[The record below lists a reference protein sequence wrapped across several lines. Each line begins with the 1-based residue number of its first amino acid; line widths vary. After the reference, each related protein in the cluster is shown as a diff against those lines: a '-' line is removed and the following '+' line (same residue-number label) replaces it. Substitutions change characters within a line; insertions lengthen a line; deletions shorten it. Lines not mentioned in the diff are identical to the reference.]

1 MSEDLQQQKFQRM
14 TTAPVERLVCSLAVP
29 SVIGMLISSFYN
41 MVDTFYIG
49 KISTQATGAIGIVF
63 SYMSLLQAVSF
74 FFGQGSGNYISRQL
88 GGQRIK
94 EAEKM
99 AATGFFTALF
109 LGVLFV
115 VLGLLFMDPFLIFL
129 GATDTILPEARRY
142 FQFILLA
149 TPFIMESFIL
159 NNLLRF
165 QGNAKLGTIGISVG
179 AVLNIVLDPILI
191 FHCQMGIAGAA
202 IATAASQLV
211 SFLILLFECGRG
223 GGIVIRWRNFS
234 PKWRLYREIVAGGL
248 PSLGRQGLASVA
260 AVCLNHAVKPFGD
273 AAIAA
278 FSVVNR
284 VTMMT
289 NAAIIGFDQG
299 FQLVCGFNYGAGLYD
314 RVKKGFW
321 FCVKVATAALL
332 ILGVL
337 VFGLAVPIVTVFRK
351 DDLEL
356 IVIAVKA
363 LRCQAVTLPLVG
375 WIVVVN
381 MFLQNTRRTA
391 RATIVAAA
399 RQGLVF
405 IPVLF
410 LAAAVS
416 GLLGIQLAQ
425 PISDVLTFLL
435 AIPLGVS
442 ALREMRETEPESEM
456 KHAIQPAE
464 AGEDP

>member
-1 MSEDLQQQKFQRM
+1 
-14 TTAPVERLVCSLAVP
+14 
-29 SVIGMLISSFYN
+29 
-41 MVDTFYIG
+41 
-49 KISTQATGAIGIVF
+49 
-63 SYMSLLQAVSF
+63 
-74 FFGQGSGNYISRQL
+74 
-88 GGQRIK
+88 
-94 EAEKM
+94 
-99 AATGFFTALF
+99 
-109 LGVLFV
+109 
-115 VLGLLFMDPFLIFL
+115 
-129 GATDTILPEARRY
+129 
-142 FQFILLA
+142 
-149 TPFIMESFIL
+149 
-159 NNLLRF
+159 
-165 QGNAKLGTIGISVG
+165 
-179 AVLNIVLDPILI
+179 
-191 FHCQMGIAGAA
+191 
-202 IATAASQLV
+202 
-211 SFLILLFECGRG
+211 
-223 GGIVIRWRNFS
+223 
-234 PKWRLYREIVAGGL
+234 
-248 PSLGRQGLASVA
+248 
-260 AVCLNHAVKPFGD
+260 
-273 AAIAA
+273 
-278 FSVVNR
+278 
-284 VTMMT
+284 MMT
-289 NAAIIGFDQG
+289 NAAIIGFGQG
-299 FQLVCGFNYGAGLYD
+299 FQPVCGFNYGAGLYD

-456 KHAIQPAE
+456 KHAVQPAE